1 MQGCGQRRLL
11 KMRAFSLGKLIKATM
26 GVFQIVGKNSNEDF
40 SYVGAFNTSG
50 KMKTGSITI

>member
-1 MQGCGQRRLL
+1 
-11 KMRAFSLGKLIKATM
+11 M